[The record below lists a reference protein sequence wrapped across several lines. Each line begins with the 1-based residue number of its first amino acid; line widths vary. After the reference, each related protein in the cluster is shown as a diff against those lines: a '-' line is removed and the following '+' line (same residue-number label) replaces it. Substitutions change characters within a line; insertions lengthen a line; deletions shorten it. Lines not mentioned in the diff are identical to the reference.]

1 MVIKMKKFG
10 TTLTSRQMG
19 KEAFLAFQPA
29 LNGKKTGEE
38 IEIDFEGVL
47 TFSPSW
53 GDEFLSPLLEKY
65 KEGVSFKNTDNL
77 SVKATLEMLQEIS
90 KKKFNIIK

>member
-29 LNGKKTGEE
+29 LSDKKSEE
-38 IEIDFEGVL
+38 RIEIDFEGVL

-65 KEGVSFKNTDNL
+65 GEGATCRNTDNP
-77 SVKATLEMLQEIS
+77 SVKATLEILQEIS
-90 KKKFNIIK
+90 KKKFSIIK

>member
-1 MVIKMKKFG
+1 MIIKMKKFG

-29 LNGKKTGEE
+29 LNDKKSGEK

-53 GDEFLSPLLEKY
+53 GDEFLSPLTEKY
-65 KEGVSFKNTDNL
+65 GEGVIFKNTDNL

-90 KKKFNIIK
+90 KKKLNIIR